1 MESFGE
7 SIFLIIDEINRGN
20 LPRIFGEL
28 LNLFEY
34 RDEEVTLQYS
44 KSKFSLPSNLYFFGS
59 MNTAD
64 RSIKGIDAALRRRF
78 DFINVDP
85 NYEILIKNLESK
97 FSEVNNIAQG
107 LNNLNQQL
115 LQDLKDKSYLIGHT
129 FFMSDREKITIDEF
143 KAIWNRKIYPQ
154 LEEYFFDEPG
164 KLSNYKIENF
174 WEEVGENSSSNSFQ
188 PKRYSKELLSEHL
201 NRISAEHKDLQL
213 KLEEW
218 GENIKKVKVFRGHN
232 NKEDFLTGGRT
243 WQYFLKDNKEG
254 RYDLFKLSGTGQV
267 IIPYPSLKKD
277 HHLQIFNLLKNSKIN
292 SIIIFKI
299 PTTL

>member
-78 DFINVDP
+78 DFINVEP
-85 NYEILIKNLESK
+85 NYEILNKHLESK

-174 WEEVGENSSSNSFQ
+174 WPV
-188 PKRYSKELLSEHL
+188 ELEKTLL
-201 NRISAEHKDLQL
+201 LM
-213 KLEEW
+213 
-218 GENIKKVKVFRGHN
+218 KKIQ
-232 NKEDFLTGGRT
+232 T
-243 WQYFLKDNKEG
+243 
-254 RYDLFKLSGTGQV
+254 
-267 IIPYPSLKKD
+267 
-277 HHLQIFNLLKNSKIN
+277 
-292 SIIIFKI
+292 
-299 PTTL
+299 